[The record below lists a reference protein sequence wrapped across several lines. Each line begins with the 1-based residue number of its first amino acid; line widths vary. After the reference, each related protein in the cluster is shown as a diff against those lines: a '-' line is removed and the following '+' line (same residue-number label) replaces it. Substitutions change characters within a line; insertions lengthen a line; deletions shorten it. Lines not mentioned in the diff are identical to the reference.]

1 MVTGLFQ
8 GGGHAH
14 NAGHVFRPRP
24 LPALLGAPFNEGG
37 EGNALADIEGAHPFG
52 AVEFMAGE
60 GEHVDVLPAHVN
72 LQVAG
77 GLHRVGVEEDVS
89 LPAQPAD
96 VGNGLNGANLVVGI
110 HDGHKTCVVRDGLGH
125 LLGGDAAGLMDIQQG
140 DGEALLLQLLQGVE
154 NGVVLKGSGN
164 DVGLSPRLSPAGG
177 GENGLVVRLAATRGK
192 VDLLRPAVK
201 AVRHGLPGLCQ
212 GFSGLLAQ
220 GVQGGGIAVCFPQV
234 GEHGV
239 QGGAAELGGG
249 GVVCVYHG
257 ATSLLLNS
265 Y

>member
-1 MVTGLFQ
+1 M
-8 GGGHAH
+8 
-14 NAGHVFRPRP
+14 
-24 LPALLGAPFNEGG
+24 
-37 EGNALADIEGAHPFG
+37 
-52 AVEFMAGE
+52 
-60 GEHVDVLPAHVN
+60 
-72 LQVAG
+72 
-77 GLHRVGVEEDVS
+77 
-89 LPAQPAD
+89 
-96 VGNGLNGANLVVGI
+96 
-110 HDGHKTCVVRDGLGH
+110 
-125 LLGGDAAGLMDIQQG
+125 
-140 DGEALLLQLLQGVE
+140 
-154 NGVVLKGSGN
+154 
-164 DVGLSPRLSPAGG
+164 
-177 GENGLVVRLAATRGK
+177 
-192 VDLLRPAVK
+192 K